1 MFEWWNALSTI
12 QQVFYI
18 LAIPSTIILVLQTI
32 LLLFGIGGDH
42 DADISADT
50 DAGMDIDAEM
60 DADGSFV
67 PEHDMPHEQGAA
79 LLPEAAAERQSRPEK
94 CRGPDRRGIPSHPLR
109 RQGKNHSGGTG
120 SFSGARRLL
129 RRAGSFHR

>member
-42 DADISADT
+42 DADISAD
-50 DAGMDIDAEM
+50 I
-60 DADGSFV
+60 F
-67 PEHDMPHEQGAA
+67 
-79 LLPEAAAERQSRPEK
+79 
-94 CRGPDRRGIPSHPLR
+94 
-109 RQGKNHSGGTG
+109 
-120 SFSGARRLL
+120 
-129 RRAGSFHR
+129 